1 MGRALNC
8 GHEGGGGGLAKAP
21 LGLGSAVPR
30 EEAKGRQEGTS
41 PTIAF
46 LLASL
51 FFQMLRSLR
60 I

>member
-1 MGRALNC
+1 MGRVLNC
-8 GHEGGGGGLAKAP
+8 GHEGAGGGLAEAP
-21 LGLGSAVPR
+21 LGLGLGVPR
-30 EEAKGRQEGTS
+30 EEAKGRQERMS

-51 FFQMLRSLR
+51 FFQMLRSLC